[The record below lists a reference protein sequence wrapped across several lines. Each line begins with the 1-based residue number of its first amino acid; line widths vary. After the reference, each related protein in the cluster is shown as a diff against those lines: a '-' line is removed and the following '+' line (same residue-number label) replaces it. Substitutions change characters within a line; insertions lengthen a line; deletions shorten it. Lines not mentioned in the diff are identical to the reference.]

1 MEIVD
6 LGSKIISDFSRL
18 NKEDQDL
25 VVRLLKG
32 SVDSGLFGKINSSE
46 RREDIFSLAKYISE
60 QKEPYEMVKKLI
72 ISYEDKIKNERSL
85 SFSDF
90 FYKVRSILQSQI
102 KEVLSV
108 VEKRDDKDLLIQSI
122 MLALTSNEDYYSDDV
137 LDNAK
142 LMTLVKK
149 IKDSG
154 YARLLND
161 SVFVDNYKDIVK
173 LKLETENT
181 LDKLFNDE
189 KINFDQKFSLNKFI
203 ESGGDVLKI
212 SSQETGKAVGIT
224 FSERHMEGLNEFS
237 RESIVCRVIS
247 DARMEEVMGCGLNS
261 WEFYS

>member
-149 IKDSG
+149 
-154 YARLLND
+154 
-161 SVFVDNYKDIVK
+161 
-173 LKLETENT
+173 
-181 LDKLFNDE
+181 
-189 KINFDQKFSLNKFI
+189 
-203 ESGGDVLKI
+203 
-212 SSQETGKAVGIT
+212 
-224 FSERHMEGLNEFS
+224 
-237 RESIVCRVIS
+237 
-247 DARMEEVMGCGLNS
+247 
-261 WEFYS
+261 

>member
-32 SVDSGLFGKINSSE
+32 SVDSGLLGKINSSE

-149 IKDSG
+149 
-154 YARLLND
+154 
-161 SVFVDNYKDIVK
+161 
-173 LKLETENT
+173 
-181 LDKLFNDE
+181 
-189 KINFDQKFSLNKFI
+189 
-203 ESGGDVLKI
+203 
-212 SSQETGKAVGIT
+212 
-224 FSERHMEGLNEFS
+224 
-237 RESIVCRVIS
+237 
-247 DARMEEVMGCGLNS
+247 
-261 WEFYS
+261 

>member
-1 MEIVD
+1 
-6 LGSKIISDFSRL
+6 
-18 NKEDQDL
+18 
-25 VVRLLKG
+25 
-32 SVDSGLFGKINSSE
+32 
-46 RREDIFSLAKYISE
+46 
-60 QKEPYEMVKKLI
+60 
-72 ISYEDKIKNERSL
+72 
-85 SFSDF
+85 
-90 FYKVRSILQSQI
+90 
-102 KEVLSV
+102 
-108 VEKRDDKDLLIQSI
+108 
-122 MLALTSNEDYYSDDV
+122 
-137 LDNAK
+137 
-142 LMTLVKK
+142 
-149 IKDSG
+149 
-154 YARLLND
+154 
-161 SVFVDNYKDIVK
+161 VK